1 MDPFQSLGQFNPQI
15 YESSN
20 VPPSSDKLFSFSGF
34 QAGLMTNQASSTQAP
49 NANLQQQQ
57 PRPPSIPSQQ
67 HFIRPPQQQQPFVP
81 PQQAPSALHPAPS
94 QSQHPMIQPSG
105 TTSMSHFQ
113 PSASPPAIPSAPI
126 ASSTSNQGDSGRYS
140 GMYAN
145 TGFDMLSIL
154 SRVAN
159 RPNPQINLGPVDLS
173 CSFVVV
179 DAKQYDFPLVYA
191 SPMFERLTGYAPSEV
206 IGRNCRFLQAPD
218 GRVAIGSRRKY
229 TDNTTVYHIKTHMV
243 QGKESQSSIINY
255 RKTGQ
260 PFVNL
265 LTVIPIAWES
275 SEDIDYFIGLQ
286 VDLVEQP
293 NSIFQ
298 SMKDGTYTVSYRN
311 STIPP
316 SIQAGLSINA
326 DPSNAMAE
334 PITEWT
340 RPVSPKP
347 MYNANISQQPHHASL
362 VLSNKNVPIT
372 ESTTLPSQQQQQK
385 QHQPSQ
391 SQQHHAGQPS
401 EAEPPMDVET
411 LIKEAS
417 TDEGK
422 FRRCWHELLLD
433 QSPDFIHVL
442 TIKGIFLYCSD
453 STAQLL
459 EYEPSELVGKSLKA
473 ICHPSDITTVMREL
487 KQSSNH
493 STEPVNLIYRV
504 RRKNSGYMW
513 IECCGKLR
521 NEDGRGR
528 KYVVLSGRERPVYQ
542 LPRSALT
549 VGNKAHCTRTSSTMP
564 DREDHEFWG
573 KLSAD
578 GLLLYVSWTVAN
590 VLGSPPSEI
599 IGTSLYQL
607 LRSNRTTDLTRALA
621 EVKEGKI
628 VYLKHALLDNT
639 GVEVMVATTFY
650 PDGKASLQEQ
660 PSFVLMQTKVLDE
673 ETTLADEE
681 PVFVSMDPDVKKKG
695 RADMSLP
702 NVDSNGVVT
711 PAPQNISTAERVVE
725 ELDIGRDTNWQYE
738 LHQLRISNKKMRDD
752 LSILIQRAKEAGN
765 KEDTIVC
772 SACFRRF
779 DGSMIDTQEY
789 SPDEPLLCN
798 ACSLREIQQSSNN
811 TSNVQ

>member
-1 MDPFQSLGQFNPQI
+1 M
-15 YESSN
+15 
-20 VPPSSDKLFSFSGF
+20 
-34 QAGLMTNQASSTQAP
+34 M
-49 NANLQQQQ
+49 
-57 PRPPSIPSQQ
+57 
-67 HFIRPPQQQQPFVP
+67 
-81 PQQAPSALHPAPS
+81 
-94 QSQHPMIQPSG
+94 QPSG
-105 TTSMSHFQ
+105 TASMNHFL
-113 PSASPPAIPSAPI
+113 PSAPPPVLPP
-126 ASSTSNQGDSGRYS
+126 SSASNQADSGRYS

-298 SMKDGTYTVSYRN
+298 SMKDGTYSVSYRN

-326 DPSNAMAE
+326 DPGAAMAE

-347 MYNANISQQPHHASL
+347 TYNANSSQQPHHTAVTLPSKNAS
-362 VLSNKNVPIT
+362 IT
-372 ESTTLPSQQQQQK
+372 ESAIVPSQQQ
-385 QHQPSQ
+385 
-391 SQQHHAGQPS
+391 HAATQPS

-513 IECCGKLR
+513 IECSGKLR

-542 LPRSALT
+542 LPRNALT
-549 VGNKAHCTRTSSTMP
+549 VGNKAHSTRTSNPIPGM
-564 DREDHEFWG
+564 EDHEFWG

-628 VYLKHALLDNT
+628 VYLRHALLDNT

-660 PSFVLMQTKVLDE
+660 PSFVLMQTKVIGE
-673 ETTLADEE
+673 ETTQADEE
-681 PVFVSMDPDVKKKG
+681 PVFVSIDPDVKKKG

-702 NVDSNGVVT
+702 NVDSHGVVT
-711 PAPQNISTAERVVE
+711 PTPQNISTVERMVD
-725 ELDIGRDTNWQYE
+725 ELDISRDTNWQYE

-752 LSILIQRAKEAGN
+752 LNTLIQRAKEAGN
-765 KEDTIVC
+765 KEDTVVC
-772 SACFRRF
+772 STCFRRF

-798 ACSLREIQQSSNN
+798 SCSLREMQQSGHT
-811 TSNVQ
+811 TSHNAQ

>member
-1 MDPFQSLGQFNPQI
+1 MDPFQNFSSQFNPQL

-20 VPPSSDKLFSFSGF
+20 VPPSTDKLYSFSGY
-34 QAGLMTNQASSTQAP
+34 QAGLMTNP
-49 NANLQQQQ
+49 NAMMQ
-57 PRPPSIPSQQ
+57 PMSSSHQHLPQQ
-67 HFIRPPQQQQPFVP
+67 HFRPPQQN
-81 PQQAPSALHPAPS
+81 
-94 QSQHPMIQPSG
+94 
-105 TTSMSHFQ
+105 Q
-113 PSASPPAIPSAPI
+113 PSANSFMPSSLPTNNQTQ
-126 ASSTSNQGDSGRYS
+126 SDNSNGGTKYS

-154 SRVAN
+154 SRVSN
-159 RPNPQINLGPVDLS
+159 RPNPQIDLGPVDLS

-179 DAKQYDFPLVYA
+179 DARQYDFPLVYA
-191 SPMFERLTGYAPSEV
+191 SPMFERLTGYAPNEV
-206 IGRNCRFLQAPD
+206 MGRNCRFLQAPD

-265 LTVIPIAWES
+265 LTVIPISWES
-275 SEDIDYFIGLQ
+275 EEIDYFVGLQ

-298 SMKDGTYTVSYRN
+298 SMKDGTYTVNYRN
-311 STIPP
+311 SSIPP
-316 SIQAGLSINA
+316 IIQVSTELRN
-326 DPSNAMAE
+326 E
-334 PITEWT
+334 PIEEWT

-347 MYNANISQQPHHASL
+347 VYNNTTIPTDTNISNTPTQ
-362 VLSNKNVPIT
+362 
-372 ESTTLPSQQQQQK
+372 
-385 QHQPSQ
+385 
-391 SQQHHAGQPS
+391 S

-453 STAQLL
+453 STKQVL
-459 EYEPSELVGKSLKA
+459 EYEPAELVGKSLKA

-487 KQSSNH
+487 KQSSND

-542 LPRSALT
+542 LPRNSLA
-549 VGNKAHCTRTSSTMP
+549 VGNKAHDQHMSITSAENIIPGM
-564 DREDHEFWG
+564 EDHEFWG

-578 GLLLYVSWTVAN
+578 GLLLYVSWTCAN
-590 VLGSPPSEI
+590 ILGSPPHEI

-607 LRSNRTTDLTRALA
+607 MRSNRTTDLTRALA

-628 VYLKHALLDNT
+628 VYLRHALLNNA
-639 GVEVMVATTFY
+639 GIEVMVATTFY
-650 PDGKASLQEQ
+650 PDGKASDHEQ
-660 PSFVLMQTKVLDE
+660 PSFVLMQTKVIDDE
-673 ETTLADEE
+673 STLTDEE
-681 PVFVSMDPDVKKKG
+681 PLYISMDPDVKKKG
-695 RADMSLP
+695 RADLSLP
-702 NVDSNGVVT
+702 GIDSNGQVT
-711 PAPQNISTAERVVE
+711 TTPHRAVERMVE
-725 ELDIGRDTNWQYE
+725 ELDIGRDANWQYE
-738 LHQLRISNKKMRDD
+738 LHQLRISNKKLRDD
-752 LSILIQRAKEAGN
+752 LGSLLQRAKQVCIFY
-765 KEDTIVC
+765 DTIK
-772 SACFRRF
+772 SYYIYA
-779 DGSMIDTQEY
+779 
-789 SPDEPLLCN
+789 
-798 ACSLREIQQSSNN
+798 
-811 TSNVQ
+811 

>member
-20 VPPSSDKLFSFSGF
+20 VPQSTDKLFSMSGF
-34 QAGLMTNQASSTQAP
+34 QAGLMTNQGNTSMQSAHNHPERRQSIQPTLPAQQQNFIP
-49 NANLQQQQ
+49 QQQFIQQQQ
-57 PRPPSIPSQQ
+57 QQ
-67 HFIRPPQQQQPFVP
+67 H
-81 PQQAPSALHPAPS
+81 S
-94 QSQHPMIQPSG
+94 MMQPSG
-105 TTSMSHFQ
+105 TTSMNAFQ
-113 PSASPPAIPSAPI
+113 PSAPPPVIPSAPI
-126 ASSTSNQGDSGRYS
+126 PPSASNQGDSGRYS
-140 GMYAN
+140 G
-145 TGFDMLSIL
+145 I
-154 SRVAN
+154 
-159 RPNPQINLGPVDLS
+159 PNPQINLGPVDLS

-191 SPMFERLTGYAPSEV
+191 SPMFEKLTGYAPSEV

-218 GRVAIGSRRKY
+218 ARVAIGSRRKY

-255 RKTGQ
+255 RKSGQ

-275 SEDIDYFIGLQ
+275 SEEIDYFIGLQ

-311 STIPP
+311 SAIPP

-326 DPSNAMAE
+326 DAITE
-334 PITEWT
+334 PIKEWT
-340 RPVSPKP
+340 RPVSPTP
-347 MYNANISQQPHHASL
+347 MYSSNTSQQQQPQQPHSSL
-362 VLSNKNVPIT
+362 VLSNKNTGIT
-372 ESTTLPSQQQQQK
+372 ASENASVPSQQPQPQQHQQQ
-385 QHQPSQ
+385 SN
-391 SQQHHAGQPS
+391 
-401 EAEPPMDVET
+401 AEPPMDVET

-453 STAQLL
+453 STAQVL

-542 LPRSALT
+542 LPRNALA
-549 VGNKAHCTRTSSTMP
+549 VGNKAHSSRTMNEMP
-564 DREDHEFWG
+564 GMEDHEFWG

-590 VLGSPPSEI
+590 VLGSPPSDI

-660 PSFVLMQTKVLDE
+660 PSFVLMQTKVIGE
-673 ETTLADEE
+673 ETTLSDEDS
-681 PVFVSMDPDVKKKG
+681 VFVSMDPDVKKKG
-695 RADMSLP
+695 RADLSLP

-711 PAPQNISTAERVVE
+711 PTPQSLSTVERLVD

-738 LHQLRISNKKMRDD
+738 LHQLRITNKKMRDD
-752 LSILIQRAKEAGN
+752 LNTLIQRAKEASI
-765 KEDTIVC
+765 IVVL
-772 SACFRRF
+772 
-779 DGSMIDTQEY
+779 DK
-789 SPDEPLLCN
+789 
-798 ACSLREIQQSSNN
+798 
-811 TSNVQ
+811 

>member
-20 VPPSSDKLFSFSGF
+20 VPPSTDKLFSFSGF
-34 QAGLMTNQASSTQAP
+34 QAGLMTNQASSMQAP
-49 NANLQQQQ
+49 NANLQQQRQQ
-57 PRPPSIPSQQ
+57 PIPPSIPSQQ
-67 HFIRPPQQQQPFVP
+67 HFIQQQQQFKP
-81 PQQAPSALHPAPS
+81 PQQAPPS
-94 QSQHPMIQPSG
+94 QSQHPMMQPSG
-105 TTSMSHFQ
+105 TSSMNHFQ
-113 PSASPPAIPSAPI
+113 PSAPPPVMPPAPIPTSG
-126 ASSTSNQGDSGRYS
+126 SNQGDSGRYS

-275 SEDIDYFIGLQ
+275 SEEIDYFIGLQ

-293 NSIFQ
+293 NAIFQ

-316 SIQAGLSINA
+316 SIQAGLSMNA
-326 DPSNAMAE
+326 DSAMAE

-347 MYNANISQQPHHASL
+347 MHTAITSQQPPHSITMSSKNASISETAI
-362 VLSNKNVPIT
+362 VL
-372 ESTTLPSQQQQQK
+372 SQQQQQ
-385 QHQPSQ
+385 QPSQ
-391 SQQHHAGQPS
+391 SQQQPTQQS

-453 STAQLL
+453 STAQVL

-487 KQSSNH
+487 KQSSHH

-542 LPRSALT
+542 LPRNALT
-549 VGNKAHCTRTSSTMP
+549 VGNKAHSTRISNEMP
-564 DREDHEFWG
+564 GMEDHEFWG

-628 VYLKHALLDNT
+628 VYLRHALLDNT
-639 GVEVMVATTFY
+639 GMEVMVATTFY

-660 PSFVLMQTKVLDE
+660 PSFVLMQTKVIGE
-673 ETTLADEE
+673 EATLADEE
-681 PVFVSMDPDVKKKG
+681 SVFVSMDPDVKKKG

-702 NVDSNGVVT
+702 NVDSNGVV
-711 PAPQNISTAERVVE
+711 APTAQNLNTVERMVD
-725 ELDIGRDTNWQYE
+725 ELDITKDTNWQYE

-752 LSILIQRAKEAGN
+752 LSTLIQRAKEAGN

-772 SACFRRF
+772 STCFRRF
-779 DGSMIDTQEY
+779 DGATVDMQEY
-789 SPDEPLLCN
+789 SADEPLLCN
-798 ACSLREIQQSSNN
+798 SCSLREMQQSSN
-811 TSNVQ
+811 TSNNVQ

>member
-1 MDPFQSLGQFNPQI
+1 
-15 YESSN
+15 
-20 VPPSSDKLFSFSGF
+20 
-34 QAGLMTNQASSTQAP
+34 
-49 NANLQQQQ
+49 
-57 PRPPSIPSQQ
+57 
-67 HFIRPPQQQQPFVP
+67 
-81 PQQAPSALHPAPS
+81 
-94 QSQHPMIQPSG
+94 
-105 TTSMSHFQ
+105 
-113 PSASPPAIPSAPI
+113 
-126 ASSTSNQGDSGRYS
+126 
-140 GMYAN
+140 
-145 TGFDMLSIL
+145 
-154 SRVAN
+154 
-159 RPNPQINLGPVDLS
+159 
-173 CSFVVV
+173 
-179 DAKQYDFPLVYA
+179 
-191 SPMFERLTGYAPSEV
+191 
-206 IGRNCRFLQAPD
+206 
-218 GRVAIGSRRKY
+218 
-229 TDNTTVYHIKTHMV
+229 
-243 QGKESQSSIINY
+243 
-255 RKTGQ
+255 
-260 PFVNL
+260 
-265 LTVIPIAWES
+265 
-275 SEDIDYFIGLQ
+275 
-286 VDLVEQP
+286 
-293 NSIFQ
+293 
-298 SMKDGTYTVSYRN
+298 
-311 STIPP
+311 
-316 SIQAGLSINA
+316 
-326 DPSNAMAE
+326 MAE

-340 RPVSPKP
+340 RPASPKP
-347 MYNANISQQPHHASL
+347 MYNANSSQQPQASL
-362 VLSNKNVPIT
+362 ALSNKKPSIT
-372 ESTTLPSQQQQQK
+372 ESAIVPSQQQ
-385 QHQPSQ
+385 QPSQ
-391 SQQHHAGQPS
+391 SQQLQATQPS

-453 STAQLL
+453 STAQVL

-549 VGNKAHCTRTSSTMP
+549 VGNKAHTTRTSSPVPGM
-564 DREDHEFWG
+564 EDHEFWG

-660 PSFVLMQTKVLDE
+660 PSFVLMQTKVVGD

-702 NVDSNGVVT
+702 NVDSHGVVT
-711 PAPQNISTAERVVE
+711 LTPQNTNTVERMVD

-752 LSILIQRAKEAGN
+752 LSTLIQRAKEVGLHRLESVYTEMLMDA
-765 KEDTIVC
+765 
-772 SACFRRF
+772 
-779 DGSMIDTQEY
+779 
-789 SPDEPLLCN
+789 
-798 ACSLREIQQSSNN
+798 
-811 TSNVQ
+811 